1 MSVSVSEYVP
11 NAEEIISFS
20 NHCTYFDEDKV
31 VTIVFDGLLNL
42 YEQVIPSPKSV
53 LLGEKDMIEHLNN
66 PSMVPISGYSSNP
79 FLSYRESGVLPNTH
93 MPTRS
98 SYNKNSYTL
107 TSQYMHNKLSVHI
120 FKQGEH
126 HLYVNF
132 RITPT
137 HSPDKESER
146 EANRIEYRVADVI
159 YQQINDHF
167 SEKQV
172 KILQ

>member
-31 VTIVFDGLLNL
+31 GDIVFDGLLNL
-42 YEQVIPSPKSV
+42 YEQVIPSPKISFQSV
-53 LLGEKDMIEHLNN
+53 LLGEKDQIGPPL
-66 PSMVPISGYSSNP
+66 
-79 FLSYRESGVLPNTH
+79 NTH

-107 TSQYMHNKLSVHI
+107 TSDYVHNKLSVFV
-120 FKQGEH
+120 FKQGEY

-132 RITPT
+132 CITPK

-146 EANRIEYRVADVI
+146 EASRIEYRVADVI

-172 KILQ
+172 NILQ

>member
-1 MSVSVSEYVP
+1 MSVSDAAEYIP
-11 NAEEIISFS
+11 DAEEIISFS
-20 NHCTYFDEDKV
+20 NHGTYFDEDKV
-31 VTIVFDGLLNL
+31 SDIVFDGLLNL
-42 YEQVIPSPKSV
+42 YEQVIPSPKISFKSV
-53 LLGEKDMIEHLNN
+53 LIGEKDLNKHL
-66 PSMVPISGYSSNP
+66 
-79 FLSYRESGVLPNTH
+79 NTH
-93 MPTRS
+93 MPTHT

-107 TSQYMHNKLSVHI
+107 TSDYVHNKLSVHV

-132 RITPT
+132 RIAPT

-167 SEKQV
+167 SEKQM

>member
-20 NHCTYFDEDKV
+20 NHCTYFDEHKV
-31 VTIVFDGLLNL
+31 FDIVFDGLLNL
-42 YEQVIPSPKSV
+42 YEQVIPSPKISFKSV
-53 LLGEKDMIEHLNN
+53 LLGEKDMIEHLN
-66 PSMVPISGYSSNP
+66 
-79 FLSYRESGVLPNTH
+79 TH
-93 MPTRS
+93 MPTHT

-132 RITPT
+132 RIAPT

-172 KILQ
+172 KNLQ

>member
-31 VTIVFDGLLNL
+31 SDIVFDGLLNL
-42 YEQVIPSPKSV
+42 YEQVIPSPKISFQSV
-53 LLGEKDMIEHLNN
+53 LLGEKDQIG
-66 PSMVPISGYSSNP
+66 PP
-79 FLSYRESGVLPNTH
+79 PNTH
-93 MPTRS
+93 MPTHT

-107 TSQYMHNKLSVHI
+107 TSDYVHNKLSVFV
-120 FKQGEH
+120 FKQGEY

-132 RITPT
+132 RITPK

-172 KILQ
+172 NILQ

>member
-1 MSVSVSEYVP
+1 MSVSASEYIP

-53 LLGEKDMIEHLNN
+53 LIEHL
-66 PSMVPISGYSSNP
+66 
-79 FLSYRESGVLPNTH
+79 NTH

>member
-1 MSVSVSEYVP
+1 
-11 NAEEIISFS
+11 
-20 NHCTYFDEDKV
+20 
-31 VTIVFDGLLNL
+31 VFDGLLNL
-42 YEQVIPSPKSV
+42 YEQVIPSPKISFKSV
-53 LLGEKDMIEHLNN
+53 LLGEKDMIEHLN
-66 PSMVPISGYSSNP
+66 
-79 FLSYRESGVLPNTH
+79 TH
-93 MPTRS
+93 MPTHT

-132 RITPT
+132 RIAPT

-172 KILQ
+172 KNLQ